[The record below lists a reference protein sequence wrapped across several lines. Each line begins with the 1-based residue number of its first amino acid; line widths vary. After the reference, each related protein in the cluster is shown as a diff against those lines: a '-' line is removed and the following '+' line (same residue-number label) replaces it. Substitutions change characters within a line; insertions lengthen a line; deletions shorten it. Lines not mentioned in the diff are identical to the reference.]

1 MVKLKKNKYMS
12 GRFYIRKQ
20 VLQFPGREDM
30 ITDED
35 ILDLFKGL
43 IELVKRN
50 AEMKIEQKYE
60 VLIDVL
66 KSELRDFKENN

>member
-1 MVKLKKNKYMS
+1 MVKFKRNKYMT

-20 VLQFPGREDM
+20 ILQFPGREDI
-30 ITDED
+30 ITDDD

-50 AEMKIEQKYE
+50 TEMKIEQKYE

-66 KSELRDFKENN
+66 KSELQEFKRNN

>member
-1 MVKLKKNKYMS
+1 MKFKRNKYIT
-12 GRFYIRKQ
+12 GRFYTRKQ
-20 VLQFPGREDM
+20 ILHFPAREDM

-50 AEMKIEQKYE
+50 AEMKIEHKYE
-60 VLIDVL
+60 VVIDVL
-66 KSELRDFKENN
+66 KSELQEFRGNN

>member
-1 MVKLKKNKYMS
+1 MVKYKKNNNMC
-12 GRFYIRKQ
+12 GVFYCKKQ
-20 VLQFPGREDM
+20 ILQFPKREEV

-50 AEMKIEQKYE
+50 VEMKLEVKYARI
-60 VLIDVL
+60 IDVL
-66 KSELRDFKENN
+66 KREHR